1 MKEEELI
8 KHACELAAACDEV
21 GADYYF
27 DAMEVVDD
35 YLAQLGFNPD
45 PYKATSP
52 QAWALETFCDELC
65 AAWDTHVAKGAASG
79 SIHDAF
85 DQAAMCIR
93 WTCEE
98 WHESH
103 GLVDEFWVDFDRCT
117 YLEELE
123 QFISKCD
130 AQAVSAIRR
139 LRKKYKPE
147 AESEYHAIEQKRE
160 YRRISKEVLRN
171 YREEWRAIKAKAR
184 IIQNDHGNF
193 RVCVRNGQV
202 VDVASLHSLTKDS

>member
-1 MKEEELI
+1 
-8 KHACELAAACDEV
+8 
-21 GADYYF
+21 
-27 DAMEVVDD
+27 
-35 YLAQLGFNPD
+35 
-45 PYKATSP
+45 
-52 QAWALETFCDELC
+52 
-65 AAWDTHVAKGAASG
+65 VAKGAASG